1 MTLTSAVCAVLV
13 LTVSGTG
20 YALLSWSDS
29 SIRRIDVFRGL
40 SHRPP
45 ESAAGSTTFLLVGS
59 DNRTGM
65 SVAQMRRLN
74 VGGRHFAP
82 SGRRADTMMLV
93 HISERHDTVSVVSL
107 PRDWY
112 VEIPAHRTHDGER
125 VAARRDKLNAAFS
138 VGGPRLTV
146 ATVERATGVHVD
158 HYVEVDFTGFVRLVN
173 AVGGV
178 DVCAPTALRDRRAG
192 LRLPAGVSHVDGRT
206 GLAYVRARHLDAR
219 ADLGRVERQQQFLG
233 SMIHRVTSRDVLL
246 DPKALVQFLD
256 AALRAVRVDR
266 DLRQRDLVTLAIRL
280 RHISGRDISFRTVPI
295 ANPSYLVP
303 GAGAVALW
311 DRPAA
316 RRIFAAMRQ
325 DRAPARPERARRA
338 LTVNPAQIKVRV
350 YNGAGVTGLGGRAET
365 DLARV
370 GFAVTEPA
378 RNWAA
383 HGLSRTIIRYD
394 ARYTESIK
402 TLAASLPDAALRRVV
417 GLGSTLE
424 VVVGSSYHGARDVT
438 VRTTGPRDSAAPVR
452 TVQDGPCG

>member
-1 MTLTSAVCAVLV
+1 M
-13 LTVSGTG
+13 VSGTG

-29 SIRRIDVFRGL
+29 SIRRIDVFPGL

-59 DNRTGM
+59 DNRMGM
-65 SVAQMRRLN
+65 SVAQMQRLH
-74 VGGRHFAP
+74 VGGRHFA

-93 HISERHDTVSVVSL
+93 HISERHDAVSVVSL

-112 VEIPAHRTHDGER
+112 VEIPAHRSSDGDR
-125 VAARRDKLNAAFS
+125 VSTRRDKLNVAYS
-138 VGGPRLTV
+138 VGGPRLAV
-146 ATVERATGVHVD
+146 ATVERATGVRVD

-173 AVGGV
+173 AIGGV
-178 DVCAPTALRDRRAG
+178 DVCAPTPLRDHKAG

-246 DPKALVQFLD
+246 DPRALVRFLD

-266 DLRQRDLVTLAIRL
+266 DLRQQDLLALAIKL

-295 ANPSYLVP
+295 ANPSYRVP

-316 RRIFAAMRQ
+316 RRIFAAMRE
-325 DRAPARPERARRA
+325 DRAPSSQARRRA
-338 LTVNPAQIKVRV
+338 LTVDPAQIKVRV
-350 YNGAGVTGLGGRAET
+350 YNGAGVTGLGRRAES
-365 DLARV
+365 DLAGV
-370 GFAVTEPA
+370 GFAVTGSA
-378 RNWAA
+378 RNWTSS
-383 HGLSRTIIRYD
+383 GLSRTIIRYD
-394 ARYTESIK
+394 ARYTESIR
-402 TLAASLPDAALRRVV
+402 TLAASLPGAALRRVV

-424 VVVGSSYHGARDVT
+424 VVVGSSYDGARDVT
-438 VRTTGPRDSAAPVR
+438 VRTPRPSNSVTPAH